1 MPTLSDS
8 VIDGGL
14 DYLSAQTTTLHICN
28 AEPTTYSQA
37 TGSASL
43 GSGSCSVTGPSDG
56 SPDGRQATV
65 GAVTGGSV
73 TSTGTATHYA
83 LVSGSELLATGDI
96 NPTRS
101 VTSGD
106 TFSSPSSTVTFR
118 DPT

>member
-8 VIDGGL
+8 VLDGGL
-14 DYLSAQTTTLHICN
+14 DYLVAETTTLHICN
-28 AEPTTYSQA
+28 TEPTTFSQA
-37 TGSASL
+37 TGAASL
-43 GSGSCSVTGPSDG
+43 GNGSCTVTGPANG

-96 NPTRS
+96 SPTRA

>member
-1 MPTLSDS
+1 MSTLSNS
-8 VIDGGL
+8 VLDGGL
-14 DYLSAQTTTLHICN
+14 DYLVAETTTLHICN
-28 AEPTTYSQA
+28 TEPTTYSQA

-56 SPDGRQATV
+56 SPDGRHATV

-73 TSTGTATHYA
+73 TATGTATHYA

-96 NPTRS
+96 SPTRS
-101 VTSGD
+101 VNAFD